1 MVQLAGCSQENRRR
15 ASVPGSLTV
24 RLRCFQFHRH
34 PQQPSS
40 KTNLTHSPTTTKS
53 TPASSD
59 SIKPSSTSYAAIS
72 STYLKGLGDQRQ
84 EINGRCRMET
94 QIHVPVGSPVI
105 RKIPIFVDEHNVTE
119 GAMKLIKELRPA
131 WDSSDVRTKVTLS
144 AKLAAQR
151 VLGQDSE

>member
-1 MVQLAGCSQENRRR
+1 
-15 ASVPGSLTV
+15 
-24 RLRCFQFHRH
+24 
-34 PQQPSS
+34 
-40 KTNLTHSPTTTKS
+40 
-53 TPASSD
+53 
-59 SIKPSSTSYAAIS
+59 
-72 STYLKGLGDQRQ
+72 
-84 EINGRCRMET
+84 MET

-151 VLGQDSE
+151 VLG